1 VQILDVGGVAHPG
14 IVVSLT
20 STRGT
25 TIQHF
30 DYIIIGAGCAGLSL
44 AVRLASDSAFN
55 DKQILLLERAPKS
68 LNDRT
73 WCFWENHTGYFDVMV
88 HHRWNDL
95 WVKHPMG
102 EKQLDL
108 QGYAYKMIRG
118 IDFYRHCFKIL
129 SEAPNIK
136 IHYGAVTNVDAAK
149 GEVTSTD
156 NVFKAEHI
164 FSSVLLQ
171 QPEIQPGEF
180 YLLQHF
186 RVWCIETDTD
196 FFNPE
201 AADLMNFR
209 TDQQHGCA
217 FMYVLPVSKR
227 KALVE
232 YTLFTGEELDSHLYD
247 EALKRFI
254 EKELNLSQYSIS
266 EVENGVIPMTNLRFP
281 KQDGRITFIGTAGGQ
296 TKASSGYTFQFI
308 QKQSDAIVQDLKMKR
323 PIYFSM
329 PARFRFYDS
338 VLLRVL
344 HERKLRGA
352 DLFFQ
357 LFKTNA
363 APRVL
368 RFLDNETNLWD
379 EFCIMNSTQ
388 KSVFIPAAM
397 AEWRR

>member
-1 VQILDVGGVAHPG
+1 MKILDVGGVAHPG

-44 AVRLASDSAFN
+44 AVRLASDSAFI

-73 WCFWENHTGYFDVMV
+73 WCFWENHAGYFDAMV

-102 EKQLDL
+102 EKQLEL

-156 NVFKAEHI
+156 SVFTAEHI

-171 QPEIQPGEF
+171 QPALQPGEF

-186 RVWCIETDTD
+186 RGWWIEIDTD
-196 FFNPE
+196 FFNPG

-232 YTLFTGEELDSHLYD
+232 YTLFTEEEL
-247 EALKRFI
+247 
-254 EKELNLSQYSIS
+254 
-266 EVENGVIPMTNLRFP
+266 
-281 KQDGRITFIGTAGGQ
+281 
-296 TKASSGYTFQFI
+296 
-308 QKQSDAIVQDLKMKR
+308 
-323 PIYFSM
+323 
-329 PARFRFYDS
+329 
-338 VLLRVL
+338 
-344 HERKLRGA
+344 
-352 DLFFQ
+352 
-357 LFKTNA
+357 
-363 APRVL
+363 
-368 RFLDNETNLWD
+368 
-379 EFCIMNSTQ
+379 
-388 KSVFIPAAM
+388 
-397 AEWRR
+397 